1 MIRRGSRRPD
11 TSGRGA
17 TRLVRTLAATAS
29 TLAAVGLSVGGTLAS
44 AAPSSRVPTT
54 YAGTSARALEHRPAV
69 TPVKDVAVIVLDT
82 LSPAVVSPGKDVT
95 ITGTVTAPLTGPL
108 SSPKLQVVRGDVTVN
123 QRAALDDWAS
133 GRTPSSGRTVATTA
147 VPTVP
152 AGQTRPFTT
161 TVPWG
166 RLRSADAFAA
176 VPISVDVVQQ
186 GATEPTGRT
195 RTFIAWNG
203 RKEYVPLKVATV
215 LPLTL
220 DPDVG
225 LFSRNDATRESAWQ
239 RAIGPDSRVA
249 RILDGTSG
257 AHVDLA
263 VDPSVLGPDLAAGS
277 SSGAGSAPGGATPTP
292 SGTASGTPAT
302 PSTPDTGTT
311 PTTPTAPTPTPT
323 PTTQGTPPSQATATI
338 ARLGDELVTQLQGRS
353 VWALPYTDADVA
365 ATVAVDPSNS
375 LVRDLVT
382 RASTLATRLGQ
393 AARADIVWPVDGLM
407 PAGREQGIQ
416 TLLSGT
422 SVKKPAGIVV
432 NAAAVTRTT
441 AYTPTARR
449 VAAAGTRLL
458 AYDPRLSALLPA
470 RTDPSPVLST
480 QRYLAETLVLL
491 GERAGTPRSVL
502 VTAPR
507 TYDPDGGA
515 LATFL
520 AATSSAPWLEPVD
533 AASLLSDSGTDQAVG
548 QATPATPVAS
558 AAPPAV
564 LTARRLAQMAEQR
577 DTLLSVSSVLRD
589 GAEFERTYR
598 AVLDEL
604 ASTRWRYEPGSWA
617 TLSASVARDIRAATS
632 AIRVVPRTSTINL
645 LAEKGTLR
653 ITVENGLDYTVQD
666 IRLRLVPDNPRV
678 RVVEQP
684 GPVTIGPLS
693 RTNVPVEVAAV
704 AAGRAEI
711 RAFLTTADGTQIGSP
726 ATIPVSANPLDGA
739 IYWVGGILVGLVL
752 LAGVVRAVL
761 KGTSRVDEIADIE
774 ALTAAHES
782 LGGAD
787 TRDADRPA

>member
-1 MIRRGSRRPD
+1 
-11 TSGRGA
+11 
-17 TRLVRTLAATAS
+17 
-29 TLAAVGLSVGGTLAS
+29 
-44 AAPSSRVPTT
+44 
-54 YAGTSARALEHRPAV
+54 
-69 TPVKDVAVIVLDT
+69 
-82 LSPAVVSPGKDVT
+82 
-95 ITGTVTAPLTGPL
+95 
-108 SSPKLQVVRGDVTVN
+108 
-123 QRAALDDWAS
+123 
-133 GRTPSSGRTVATTA
+133 
-147 VPTVP
+147 
-152 AGQTRPFTT
+152 
-161 TVPWG
+161 
-166 RLRSADAFAA
+166 
-176 VPISVDVVQQ
+176 
-186 GATEPTGRT
+186 
-195 RTFIAWNG
+195 
-203 RKEYVPLKVATV
+203 
-215 LPLTL
+215 
-220 DPDVG
+220 
-225 LFSRNDATRESAWQ
+225 
-239 RAIGPDSRVA
+239 
-249 RILDGTSG
+249 
-257 AHVDLA
+257 
-263 VDPSVLGPDLAAGS
+263 
-277 SSGAGSAPGGATPTP
+277 
-292 SGTASGTPAT
+292 
-302 PSTPDTGTT
+302 
-311 PTTPTAPTPTPT
+311 
-323 PTTQGTPPSQATATI
+323 
-338 ARLGDELVTQLQGRS
+338 
-353 VWALPYTDADVA
+353 
-365 ATVAVDPSNS
+365 
-375 LVRDLVT
+375 
-382 RASTLATRLGQ
+382 
-393 AARADIVWPVDGLM
+393 M

-422 SVKKPAGIVV
+422 SVKKAAGIVV
-432 NAAAVTRTT
+432 NAAAVSRTT

-449 VAAAGTRLL
+449 VTAAGTRLL

-470 RTDPSPVLST
+470 RTDPSPVLSI

-491 GERAGTPRSVL
+491 GERAGTSRSVL

-507 TYDPDGGA
+507 TYDPDGAA

-533 AASLLSDSGTDQAVG
+533 AASLLSDSGADQAVE
-548 QATPATPVAS
+548 QASPATPVAP

-598 AVLDEL
+598 EVLDEL
-604 ASTRWRYEPGSWA
+604 ASTRWRYQPGSWA

-645 LAEKGTLR
+645 LAETGTLR

-666 IRLRLVPDNPRV
+666 IRLRVVPDNPRI

-704 AAGRAEI
+704 AAGPAQI
-711 RAFLTTADGTQIGSP
+711 RAYLTTADGTQIGSP
-726 ATIPVSANPLDGA
+726 ATIPMAANPLDGA

>member
-11 TSGRGA
+11 TSGRRA
-17 TRLVRTLAATAS
+17 TRLVRTLTATAS

-133 GRTPSSGRTVATTA
+133 GRTPTSGRTVATTA

-311 PTTPTAPTPTPT
+311 PTTPTAPTAPRPL
-323 PTTQGTPPSQATATI
+323 PRPRAPRRPRPPPPS
-338 ARLGDELVTQLQGRS
+338 
-353 VWALPYTDADVA
+353 
-365 ATVAVDPSNS
+365 
-375 LVRDLVT
+375 
-382 RASTLATRLGQ
+382 RAS
-393 AARADIVWPVDGLM
+393 
-407 PAGREQGIQ
+407 
-416 TLLSGT
+416 
-422 SVKKPAGIVV
+422 
-432 NAAAVTRTT
+432 
-441 AYTPTARR
+441 
-449 VAAAGTRLL
+449 
-458 AYDPRLSALLPA
+458 
-470 RTDPSPVLST
+470 
-480 QRYLAETLVLL
+480 
-491 GERAGTPRSVL
+491 
-502 VTAPR
+502 
-507 TYDPDGGA
+507 
-515 LATFL
+515 
-520 AATSSAPWLEPVD
+520 ATSS
-533 AASLLSDSGTDQAVG
+533 
-548 QATPATPVAS
+548 
-558 AAPPAV
+558 
-564 LTARRLAQMAEQR
+564 
-577 DTLLSVSSVLRD
+577 
-589 GAEFERTYR
+589 
-598 AVLDEL
+598 
-604 ASTRWRYEPGSWA
+604 
-617 TLSASVARDIRAATS
+617 
-632 AIRVVPRTSTINL
+632 
-645 LAEKGTLR
+645 
-653 ITVENGLDYTVQD
+653 
-666 IRLRLVPDNPRV
+666 
-678 RVVEQP
+678 
-684 GPVTIGPLS
+684 
-693 RTNVPVEVAAV
+693 
-704 AAGRAEI
+704 
-711 RAFLTTADGTQIGSP
+711 
-726 ATIPVSANPLDGA
+726 
-739 IYWVGGILVGLVL
+739 
-752 LAGVVRAVL
+752 
-761 KGTSRVDEIADIE
+761 
-774 ALTAAHES
+774 
-782 LGGAD
+782 
-787 TRDADRPA
+787 